1 MKLNITKREVRAFLL
16 GVLAM
21 LLFVVIYEWKEFK
34 AGFTGAVAAPTEITK

>member
-1 MKLNITKREVRAFLL
+1 MKLNITKREFRAFLL

-34 AGFTGAVAAPTEITK
+34 TGFTGAFTTPTEITK